1 MSPVLKSA
9 RGKKRLEQV
18 AQSQMG
24 AIDRFVVRESQTST
38 QHQTLH
44 SDGDGN
50 HRDNT
55 DNVEV
60 HTSVVDSEPINPN
73 IVEAHTF
80 ETNAEN
86 TDGIDSESIPFQPDI
101 FDPRY
106 WDSLDQKMVDI
117 LVQKGP
123 RRDLS
128 IQKGPK
134 DRLSRRFTATLYSR
148 VLSNREKC
156 DREWLV
162 YSKEPDRV
170 FCFCCK
176 VLRKSHSKSQ
186 LANEGFND
194 WSHVHQRLKEH
205 ETSAEHITNMATWY

>member
-1 MSPVLKSA
+1 MSSRVRNRNHESGAQK
-9 RGKKRLEQV
+9 RKRQKRLEQV

-24 AIDRFVVRESQTST
+24 AIDIFVVRESQTST

-60 HTSVVDSEPINPN
+60 HTSVVDSEPINPT

-80 ETNAEN
+80 ETNAKN

-170 FCFCCK
+170 FCFLLQSIK
-176 VLRKSHSKSQ
+176 KKSFEELASK
-186 LANEGFND
+186 
-194 WSHVHQRLKEH
+194 
-205 ETSAEHITNMATWY
+205 